1 MIDGKRPL
9 CGSAEILKIFGWH
22 SFWTGELLNYFIK
35 AKRFAVLNNIEC
47 TSKAKDTFQK
57 KWRRKEISQQLVF
70 PYLGS
75 SPYKKLSLLGRCSS
89 FSPLGVLLLHCACL
103 AGSVCCGP
111 EWIKQTVVK
120 VSLICITSRQPCRTL
135 CWQEITVFVTFFQW
149 SPFGRDWPCD
159 QD

>member
-1 MIDGKRPL
+1 MVVIDGKRPF
-9 CGSAEILKIFGWH
+9 CSSAKILKMFSQLGFGNRFTAKAFQQREAVRCIKCHANAHEKLGIPVEKSWG
-22 SFWTGELLNYFIK
+22 GE
-35 AKRFAVLNNIEC
+35 FA
-47 TSKAKDTFQK
+47 
-57 KWRRKEISQQLVF
+57 QQLVF
-70 PYLGS
+70 PRW
-75 SPYKKLSLLGRCSS
+75 KLALLGRCSS
-89 FSPLGVLLLHCACL
+89 FSPLGVLLLHCAFRS
-103 AGSVCCGP
+103 GSVCCGP